1 MTATVQKEP
10 RRQTHKRNILRGL
23 AIYKQNNSRFWFARI
38 WNANTKK
45 YVIKSTRET
54 VRTDA
59 EEAAVELFHAL
70 KTNSPPVDKKVQFN
84 QFAERLDRNQ
94 DRLAGTQRSGRYS
107 RDDRILLD
115 RKEDGL
121 LAYFG
126 NWDVNEITTSSI
138 QEYLDH
144 LDDRREKPL
153 ASSTKNKHAILI
165 RKVLRVAYDDR
176 ILQTLPLAPK
186 IPKADRP
193 RASFTEDEYKVFLE
207 TIRDAVQ
214 KEIKVGGHLLTME
227 FYYFCLWI
235 VHNFLRPTVPECFQ
249 LTFNDVEVVD
259 EAGRPKHIKCFVKG
273 KTGYRKTTSTEA
285 AVDFFHH
292 MKTKI
297 HPEHQSSDF
306 IFLPHIKNR
315 QYAWR
320 VMRQFFE
327 YVVEVANLKVHRT
340 TGQNRTLYSLRHYG
354 IEIRILKSKG
364 KVNLFG
370 LAQSAGTSVDVI
382 ERFYV
387 RWLGLPDEMVEN
399 LQSFG

>member
-107 RDDRILLD
+107 RDERILLD

-138 QEYLDH
+138 QEYL
-144 LDDRREKPL
+144 
-153 ASSTKNKHAILI
+153 
-165 RKVLRVAYDDR
+165 V
-176 ILQTLPLAPK
+176 
-186 IPKADRP
+186 
-193 RASFTEDEYKVFLE
+193 
-207 TIRDAVQ
+207 
-214 KEIKVGGHLLTME
+214 
-227 FYYFCLWI
+227 
-235 VHNFLRPTVPECFQ
+235 
-249 LTFNDVEVVD
+249 
-259 EAGRPKHIKCFVKG
+259 
-273 KTGYRKTTSTEA
+273 
-285 AVDFFHH
+285 
-292 MKTKI
+292 
-297 HPEHQSSDF
+297 F
-306 IFLPHIKNR
+306 IFC
-315 QYAWR
+315 
-320 VMRQFFE
+320 E
-327 YVVEVANLKVHRT
+327 
-340 TGQNRTLYSLRHYG
+340 
-354 IEIRILKSKG
+354 
-364 KVNLFG
+364 
-370 LAQSAGTSVDVI
+370 
-382 ERFYV
+382 
-387 RWLGLPDEMVEN
+387 
-399 LQSFG
+399 